1 MAMGNCDIF
10 QELGDKCSYYLIS
23 IYKANIISKP
33 HIRVRLSIL
42 SKFFCTFYILAG
54 MRGVW
59 CLLYIGKQA
68 VWYIHS
74 NKK

>member
-54 MRGVW
+54 MRVSGASYTLESRLCDINTV
-59 CLLYIGKQA
+59 
-68 VWYIHS
+68 
-74 NKK
+74 KK

>member
-42 SKFFCTFYILAG
+42 SKFFLHFLYSCRYEG
-54 MRGVW
+54 
-59 CLLYIGKQA
+59 CL
-68 VWYIHS
+68 VPPIHW
-74 NKK
+74 KVGCVI